1 MKADGH
7 ALDQAD
13 VFRSL
18 PDRGFEAGEAGRA
31 GLTTGDL
38 VVAVGPEGG
47 PDTVYEGGDDGV
59 PWAARILEGREIIY
73 NRSHIAT
80 FSCAAM
86 FQQFTK

>member
-1 MKADGH
+1 
-7 ALDQAD
+7 
-13 VFRSL
+13 
-18 PDRGFEAGEAGRA
+18 
-31 GLTTGDL
+31 L

-59 PWAARILEGREIIY
+59 PRAARILEGREIIY

-80 FSCAAM
+80 FSSAAM